1 MNGID
6 EYTMGLLRM
15 AVQNLGIQFNDPYGG
30 WRLQS
35 AVPLE
40 DRNEN
45 HYYPVYRVQIV
56 LKEHIMFEGIAIIF
70 SVHVIEIM
78 LNSRAIYTLMQ
89 MYVDSQLEKYT
100 REHPWIVGV

>member
-30 WRLQS
+30 WLLQS
-35 AVPLE
+35 ARPLE

-56 LKEHIMFEGIAIIF
+56 LKEQIMLEGIAVYF
-70 SVHVIEIM
+70 SDHVIEIM
-78 LNSRAIYTLMQ
+78 LNGRAIYTLLQ
-89 MYVDSQLEKYT
+89 SYVDSQLEKYT